1 MLKKFTKNNRAIV
14 FRKCICIKTMERNQ
28 TFNQDHWI
36 RKDKGVSL
44 SAAKKKTLTANS
56 KSKFDSAA
64 EHFIRGGMFIN
75 FKEIVD
81 WYPQIIKKPQCHNR
95 LTLMNISTWRI
106 KWFTFQVYVHN
117 DYWTQLDIN
126 NGDKSINMHKE

>member
-1 MLKKFTKNNRAIV
+1 M
-14 FRKCICIKTMERNQ
+14 KT
-28 TFNQDHWI
+28 FLIDHWI

-44 SAAKKKTLTANS
+44 SAAKKITLTANS

-81 WYPQIIKKPQCHNR
+81 
-95 LTLMNISTWRI
+95 
-106 KWFTFQVYVHN
+106 
-117 DYWTQLDIN
+117 
-126 NGDKSINMHKE
+126 